1 MSNSKNINNNWLE
14 FFSDFESE
22 NKDFVVA
29 LSSKH
34 PELTKSQFQVCLYLR
49 SGHDTKSIAT
59 ALELSIRSVESH
71 CYRIRKK
78 LDLHHTTNL
87 GTYLYS
93 IN

>member
-1 MSNSKNINNNWLE
+1 MDNVKNQQGWITFLSN
-14 FFSDFESE
+14 FESE
-22 NKDFVVA
+22 NKDFIVA

-49 SGHDTKSIAT
+49 SGFDTKAIAQ
-59 ALELSIRSVESH
+59 ALDLSIRSVESH

-78 LDLHHTTNL
+78 LELHHNTNL

-93 IN
+93 IA